1 MRMLIPESSTRSS
14 PRESRR
20 LADRTAQA
28 SPQLVPTGM
37 CLLRQNPWGV
47 RPVSSGLTIAAVS
60 LTRNTGVHS
69 IVSERERVFPGVE
82 RKK

>member
-1 MRMLIPESSTRSS
+1 
-14 PRESRR
+14 
-20 LADRTAQA
+20 
-28 SPQLVPTGM
+28 M

-60 LTRNTGVHS
+60 LTRNTGAHS